1 MPGLERGV
9 WRKEGEEVVE
19 SRKNGSAAATKKMN
33 KKNLDLALGNLV
45 NKLLVITN
53 SGVTA
58 RQKESNKCCK
68 KM

>member
-1 MPGLERGV
+1 MR
-9 WRKEGEEVVE
+9 RKEGEEVVE
-19 SRKNGSAAATKKMN
+19 GRKKGSAAATKKIN

-58 RQKESNKCCK
+58 RQKESNK
-68 KM
+68 ML

>member
-1 MPGLERGV
+1 MKGGCGGRKVKRLLKAER
-9 WRKEGEEVVE
+9 REARQRQKI
-19 SRKNGSAAATKKMN
+19 N

-53 SGVTA
+53 IGVTA